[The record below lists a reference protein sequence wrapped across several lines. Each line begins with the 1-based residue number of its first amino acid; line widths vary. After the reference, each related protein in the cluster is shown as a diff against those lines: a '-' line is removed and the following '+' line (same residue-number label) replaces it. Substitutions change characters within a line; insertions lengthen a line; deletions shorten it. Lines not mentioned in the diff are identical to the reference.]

1 MKADSGTVRVEVYL
15 GISSAHLPRAFCSR
29 IDLIATEDVSEK
41 QVYAAGFSRET
52 ICEKKLVRI
61 KVRALLNPVL

>member
-1 MKADSGTVRVEVYL
+1 MKADSGTVSVEVYL
-15 GISSAHLPRAFCSR
+15 GISSVNLQRAFCSR

-52 ICEKKLVRI
+52 ICEKTI
-61 KVRALLNPVL
+61 PWY